1 MKKSILF
8 AAMAAMFLCSCGTA
22 KKTSST
28 TPQYVTPSSQ
38 GTKTAVTKV
47 KEEIDECEEKSYDWS
62 DGRMKAYASAINP
75 DRDLARTNA
84 AVNARVELAASISA
98 LVTNVVKSYRASV
111 AKGTPT
117 KATYESSISQTADA
131 LAQEQMAY
139 THIVCSNRYQ
149 INDANGISYEVSV
162 CVAMDN
168 QIESTCKKAV
178 ERLSNEDVLGVKF
191 NEEQFRKSYQE
202 ELEAYRQSKM
212 NR

>member
-8 AAMAAMFLCSCGTA
+8 AAMAAMIACSCGAA

-38 GTKTAVTKV
+38 ETKPTVTKV

-62 DGRMKAYASAINP
+62 DGCMKAYASAINP
-75 DRDLARTNA
+75 DRDFARTNA
-84 AVNARVELAASISA
+84 TLNARAELSASIST
-98 LVTNVVKSYRASV
+98 LVTNVIKSYRASV
-111 AKGTPT
+111 AKDTPT
-117 KATYESSISQTADA
+117 KATYEASISQTADA
-131 LAQEQMAY
+131 MAQEQMAY
-139 THIVCSNRYQ
+139 THVVCSNRYQ
-149 INDANGISYEVSV
+149 INDANTLCYEVSV
-162 CVAMDN
+162 CVAMSN
-168 QIESTCKKAV
+168 QIENVCKKAV
-178 ERLSNEDVLGVKF
+178 EQLSNEDVLGVKF